1 MAQVEVEARRGIA
14 ARPEVVYAALA
25 DYREVHPRLL
35 PEEFT
40 DYEVREGGQGAG
52 TVLFL
57 RLHATRKRVR
67 ECVLEIS
74 EPEERTL
81 VETDRDSTLVTT
93 WTITPDGGDD
103 RSVAHIRT
111 VWEGSGG
118 IGGFFERLFAP
129 RVLKGVYERLL
140 DNLAA
145 EAERGSS
152 TTG

>member
-25 DYREVHPRLL
+25 DYRETHPRLL

-52 TVLFL
+52 TVVFL
-57 RLHATRKRVR
+57 RLHATKKRVR
-67 ECVLEIS
+67 ECLLDVS

-81 VETDRDSTLVTT
+81 VEKDRQSTLVTT

-103 RSVAHIRT
+103 NSVATVRT

-129 RVLKGVYERLL
+129 RVLVGVYERLL
-140 DNLAA
+140 ENLAA
-145 EAERGSS
+145 EVEQGSAKS
-152 TTG
+152 S

>member
-1 MAQVEVEARRGIA
+1 MAQVEVEARRVIA
-14 ARPEVVYAALA
+14 ARPEEVYAALA

-52 TVLFL
+52 TVIFL

-103 RSVAHIRT
+103 RCVARVRT

-140 DNLAA
+140 ENLAA
-145 EAERGSS
+145 EAERGSP
-152 TTG
+152 TAG